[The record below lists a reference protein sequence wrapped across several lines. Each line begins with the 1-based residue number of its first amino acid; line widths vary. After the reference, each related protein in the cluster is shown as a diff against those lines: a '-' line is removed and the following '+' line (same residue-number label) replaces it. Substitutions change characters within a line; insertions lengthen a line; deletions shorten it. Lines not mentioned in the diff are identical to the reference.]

1 MSADGFTILHDEADQ
16 WGGAGEPRNAL
27 DRLMP
32 IRFGRE
38 ICGELAAAERRE
50 WWIGNGRGAYAA
62 GTLALSLTRRY
73 HGLLIAPVDPPL
85 GRVLVL
91 AKADAELVVGQK
103 RHSLFTNHWASGAI
117 TPEGHLAIESFH
129 LDGSIPVWR
138 FAIGAHRIEQRIW
151 MEPGRQRL
159 MSRGASR
166 RGATA
171 RHHVFP
177 SRCSRTAATIM
188 ARRGYPGSYPRSPP
202 TAKRSRCGWRI
213 ASCCACRSPTAV

>member
-1 MSADGFTILHDEADQ
+1 MSADGYTVMLDDIAARGSAGAAAD
-16 WGGAGEPRNAL
+16 APL
-27 DRLMP
+27 DRLMA

-38 ICGELAAAERRE
+38 TCGELPAAERRE

-129 LDGSIPVWR
+129 LDGSTPVWR

-151 MEPGRQRL
+151 MEPGRHTTYVAWRL
-159 MSRGASR
+159 
-166 RGATA
+166 AT
-171 RHHVFP
+171 RSDGRNHVFP
-177 SRCSRTAATIM
+177 SRCSRTAET
-188 ARRGYPGSYPRSPP
+188 
-202 TAKRSRCGWRI
+202 
-213 ASCCACRSPTAV
+213 